1 MAGSAIKDE
10 KIYLQQYDKEKRF
23 AHDKVFCL
31 YVCQRH
37 LLEKTNVDIFIKL
50 LQDIAG
56 KYLPHLSKMWNFT
69 NYIYTR
75 H

>member
-1 MAGSAIKDE
+1 MNKN
-10 KIYLQQYDKEKRF
+10 IYNNMTNKERRF

-56 KYLPHLSKMWNFT
+56 KYLPHLSKIWNFT
-69 NYIYTR
+69 NYIYIR